1 MSSSKLFQLLVKKE
15 AANGFPV
22 GALFL
27 ISGGSHDGRWG
38 SEPMSKFHFLLKFS
52 NQSLHP
58 CVFASA
64 LNDAN
69 MQTLSDNCPHLLQG
83 YTCSTWTYCRHFLIE
98 VAYPT
103 MTRPRVST
111 MLMQTNICCNSG
123 MKFMS
128 ICFVRDHDVC
138 LMQCVWNDVP
148 VLCMIG
154 SVVQAHGKKKGNN
167 GDPNLE
173 TRSVRFVKHWPSN
186 QQWATSLFKLNL
198 CRCLCPY
205 IRVYRCRH
213 ECTYM
218 RTCVCM
224 YIYIY
229 IYIVACECWL
239 MLFACFAT
247 RVHENQFVTCAT
259 LKTICDG
266 NQLEAA
272 DRSLRLAYH
281 LLRVHMWNNM

>member
-1 MSSSKLFQLLVKKE
+1 MSILPTF
-15 AANGFPV
+15 FDR
-22 GALFL
+22 
-27 ISGGSHDGRWG
+27 GGLSNHD
-38 SEPMSKFHFLLKFS
+38 KTTCFD
-52 NQSLHP
+52 N
-58 CVFASA
+58 V
-64 LNDAN
+64 DAN
-69 MQTLSDNCPHLLQG
+69 KYLLQQR
-83 YTCSTWTYCRHFLIE
+83 YEVHVHMLCSWSWCMLDAMRLEWCSFILYDWLSC
-98 VAYPT
+98 AS
-103 MTRPRVST
+103 TR
-111 MLMQTNICCNSG
+111 
-123 MKFMS
+123 
-128 ICFVRDHDVC
+128 
-138 LMQCVWNDVP
+138 
-148 VLCMIG
+148 
-154 SVVQAHGKKKGNN
+154 KKKGNN

-186 QQWATSLFKLNL
+186 QQWATSLIKLNL

-247 RVHENQFVTCAT
+247 RVHEHQFVTCAT